1 MVVELV
7 LKAGFVALAS
17 AGLAAGLAWSS
28 ATAGRTRP
36 WPVTGSL
43 LLGPDGDRDDEVDLR
58 FRAFAAGALLVV
70 LWALAFPEALR
81 GAGVV
86 RLALGLG
93 LVLPLVTLAL
103 SAAADLAARVVAARR
118 PRVTLTVRSASRAQ
132 GADLDASAGASA
144 EGSGA
149 DDDAPLDD
157 LVEEARLELR
167 EASSRVSGAHLRA
180 AIEALRDALDDYAL
194 AEPDDET
201 RERVRG
207 VTALARTCVEAEG
220 QEAVRLLGVRADA
233 DADEV
238 ATVCRALLPLYRGP
252 AALPGVDPARAA
264 ALERAAAKLTRRAA

>member
-1 MVVELV
+1 MAVELV
-7 LKAGFVALAS
+7 LKAGFIALAS
-17 AGLAAGLAWSS
+17 VGLAAGLAWSS
-28 ATAGRTRP
+28 AGAGRTRP
-36 WPVTGSL
+36 WPVTGGL

-58 FRAFAAGALLVV
+58 FRAFAAGALLAV

-103 SAAADLAARVVAARR
+103 AAAADLAGRVVAARR
-118 PRVTLTVRSASRAQ
+118 PRVTLTVRSESPAP
-132 GADLDASAGASA
+132 GADLDADAAAPGAN
-144 EGSGA
+144 
-149 DDDAPLDD
+149 DDAPLDD

-201 RERVRG
+201 RDRVRG

-238 ATVCRALLPLYRGP
+238 ASVCRALLPLYRGP